1 MSSHL
6 PSSVPLPINFTSKP
20 KGQASHFL
28 SSLIMFSFVKKIFGT
43 QNSRN
48 LKRYQETVARIN
60 ALEAD
65 LQSLSDSDF
74 PRKTL
79 ELREKLSGGATLNDI
94 LPEAFALCREAAKRS
109 VGMRHFDVQLV
120 GGMVLHEGRIA
131 EMKTGEGKT
140 LVSTLPAYLNALEGK
155 GVHIITVNDYLARRD
170 AAWMGKIHHFLGL
183 KVGVITHSQRSADK
197 KAAYACDITYGTN
210 SEFGFDYLRDNM
222 KFSLESMAQRETHFA
237 IVDEVDSILIDEAR
251 TPLIISGPSDPST
264 DKYEKINKIIPG
276 LIRDTHYQLDE
287 KSRTASLTEDGVTEV
302 EKRLNLPNLYDPRNM
317 EILHHVQQA
326 LRAHTLYKNDVDYV
340 VKNGEVMIVDEFTGR
355 ILPGRRWSDG
365 LHQAIEAKE
374 GVKIESENQTLATI
388 TYQNFFR
395 MYKKLSGMTGT
406 ADTEAAEFS
415 KIYNLQ
421 IVVIPPNRINSRS
434 DLNDVIYKTED
445 AKFKAI
451 AEEIKEEQKNGRPVL
466 VGTVAVEKSERLSAM
481 LTRIG
486 VKHNVL
492 NAKHHEREAEII
504 AQAGRL
510 NAITVSTNMAGR
522 GTDILLGGNPE
533 ALARNKVDP
542 EQAPADYE
550 KTLLEMKALCEA
562 EHKQVVAVGGL
573 YVIGTERHESRRI
586 DNQLRGR
593 AGRQG
598 DPGQTRFYISL
609 QDDLMRIFGSE
620 RIASVMERMGMKE
633 DEVIE
638 HKWITRAI
646 EGAQK
651 RVEERN
657 FEIRKNVL
665 EYDDVM
671 NQQRTT
677 IYSTRRKILANAD
690 LDDAFT
696 DMIDQ
701 VVDSLTNLYGPIKG
715 MPFNEATLLENVF
728 DQFGFRLDLTG
739 IDKTSSE
746 AVGLKLYNAAIDAFA
761 QKKARYTDAVVHQA
775 VRYFLLQT
783 LDELWKDHLLSMDH
797 LRDGIGLRGYGQ
809 KDPKLEYKKEGYALY
824 QQVMF
829 RYAQSTVERVFKVE
843 IRTEEEVRLEEQAQ
857 SAPPVIENISAEKT
871 TGFADSPR
879 GKSAAANPQTGFTAE
894 RNDPCP
900 CGSGKKFKKCHG
912 A

>member
-1 MSSHL
+1 
-6 PSSVPLPINFTSKP
+6 
-20 KGQASHFL
+20 
-28 SSLIMFSFVKKIFGT
+28 MFSFVKKIFGT